1 MKKATLLSNAI
12 ATLFLFSTAMAADFP
27 AISSVQTAPTPNQDK
42 KSSAIKKKTTCNATI
57 GNGFSLCAFLKSG
70 ASGKTASHSIESKQ
84 PVMGAR
90 FIQVI
95 N

>member
-1 MKKATLLSNAI
+1 MKKTTLLSYAI
-12 ATLFLFSTAMAADFP
+12 ATLLLFSTAMAADFP
-27 AISSVQTAPTPNQDK
+27 DISAVQTAPTPNQDK
-42 KSSAIKKKTTCNATI
+42 KLSAIKEKTTCDPTI

-70 ASGKTASHSIESKQ
+70 VSGKTASYSIESKQ

>member
-1 MKKATLLSNAI
+1 MKKSTLLSSAL
-12 ATLFLFSTAMAADFP
+12 AAVFLLSTAMADDLHALAP
-27 AISSVQTAPTPNQDK
+27 VQTASTPNQDK
-42 KSSAIKKKTTCNATI
+42 KLSAIKEKTTCDPTI

-70 ASGKTASHSIESKQ
+70 ISGKTASYSIESKQ